1 MIQEYN
7 FFDQPSQ
14 QKNTDYSTM
23 TSLGVD
29 LITRS
34 KSVTEDEIY
43 DLKKSESQP
52 LLQKAKSTYTN
63 TYVEKI
69 PISQKLIQ
77 SDEAQKRESKTII
90 NPFLG

>member
-14 QKNTDYSTM
+14 QKNTDSSTM
-23 TSLGVD
+23 TSQGVD

-34 KSVTEDEIY
+34 KSLTEAEIY
-43 DLKKSESQP
+43 DLKQSESSP
-52 LLQKAKSTYTN
+52 LLQKAKSTYIN

-69 PISQKLIQ
+69 PLS
-77 SDEAQKRESKTII
+77 
-90 NPFLG
+90 

>member
-43 DLKKSESQP
+43 DLKKSES
-52 LLQKAKSTYTN
+52 
-63 TYVEKI
+63 
-69 PISQKLIQ
+69 
-77 SDEAQKRESKTII
+77 
-90 NPFLG
+90 